1 MLSPVMRDLFFLVQK
16 RERRTTSQREIH
28 ALSLDRKEEGR
39 AYPVPVIS
47 QLPIPQNNPYAKVE
61 YFGFAYS
68 NPHHFLQC
76 KLP

>member
-16 RERRTTSQREIH
+16 RERTTSQRGIH
-28 ALSLDRKEEGR
+28 APSLDRKGEGR
-39 AYPVPVIS
+39 AYPVSIIS
-47 QLPIPQNNPYAKVE
+47 QLPVPQNNPCAKVE
-61 YFGFAYS
+61 YFAYS